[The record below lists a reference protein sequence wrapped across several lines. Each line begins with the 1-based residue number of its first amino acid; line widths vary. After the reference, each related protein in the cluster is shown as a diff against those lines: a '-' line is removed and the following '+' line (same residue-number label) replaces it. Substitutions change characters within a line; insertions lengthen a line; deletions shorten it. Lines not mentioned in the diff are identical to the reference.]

1 MLWAMLC
8 SVPHTASTG
17 QRLLTNESTGKQGEA
32 DSQGAN
38 IAMARLCDSHS
49 IHSGHQDKGHD
60 ELPQEELTLSNGDSS
75 LMCETAW
82 HAVPTPNS
90 HPGDQHSLQGF
101 GTINACAIVGC
112 SFQVQIAAVLSTA
125 YDVCKGESLPASC
138 F

>member
-1 MLWAMLC
+1 MLWDMLC
-8 SVPHTASTG
+8 SVSHTASTG

-38 IAMARLCDSHS
+38 IAMAGLCDGHS

-101 GTINACAIVGC
+101 GTI
-112 SFQVQIAAVLSTA
+112 
-125 YDVCKGESLPASC
+125 DVCEIAVHIRFSLLLC
-138 F
+138 